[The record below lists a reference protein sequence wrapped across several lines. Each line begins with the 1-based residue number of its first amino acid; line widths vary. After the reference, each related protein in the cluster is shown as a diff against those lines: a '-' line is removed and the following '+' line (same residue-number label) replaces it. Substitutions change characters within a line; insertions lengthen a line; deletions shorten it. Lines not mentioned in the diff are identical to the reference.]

1 MFLTT
6 TTSIGVTIL
15 EYCIAPFLALI
26 TGFLVTWINAKRK
39 EVLAKTN
46 NEIAQKYINIAADVI
61 NSCVITTTE
70 TYVKS
75 LKNQNLFDANAQK
88 TAIDLTKEAVMTT
101 LSNETKTC
109 LTSLYGD
116 LDKYIQA
123 KIEEAIKSNK

>member
-6 TTSIGVTIL
+6 TTSIGITIL
-15 EYCIAPFLALI
+15 EYCIAPFLALV

-39 EVLAKTN
+39 EALAKTN

-75 LKNQNLFDANAQK
+75 LKNQNLFDIDAQRNAF
-88 TAIDLTKEAVMTT
+88 DLTKDAVMTT
-101 LSNETKTC
+101 LSNEAKLH
-109 LTSLYGD
+109 LTNLYGD
-116 LDKYIQA
+116 LDKYIQT
-123 KIEEAIKSNK
+123 KIEEAIKNNK